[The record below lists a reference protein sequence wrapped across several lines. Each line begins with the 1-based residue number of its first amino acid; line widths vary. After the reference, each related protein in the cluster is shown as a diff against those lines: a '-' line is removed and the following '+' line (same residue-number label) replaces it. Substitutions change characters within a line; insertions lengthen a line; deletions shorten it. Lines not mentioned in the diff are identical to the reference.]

1 MNVTYISSYLPQP
14 CGIATYSHDLIQSV
28 SRLDDP
34 PTMTVLAEGPA
45 TSCAHWRVRSV
56 FRFDEDYVERLTR
69 EVVCLAPTVAHIQ
82 HEYGLF
88 GMDERF
94 LRLLTNLRR
103 LGIPTVVTLHT
114 VHTRHSIDL
123 GCASWR
129 GRAPMKDIDIEWYQL
144 QIGELAERVIVH
156 QEESIRQV
164 LLRQGLSDDRVV
176 TIPHGTLVHDRRL
189 ATTSHCE
196 AKRSVASPR
205 LVAFGYLEP
214 SKNHLALIEAVY
226 LLHKR
231 TPNATAILGGFNRT
245 DNSETLEY
253 RARCEEKIRD
263 LKLEE
268 SVRLLD
274 APVPEEDVASFL
286 MTADVACFLYDED
299 TRSSSGALHRA
310 LGCGCAVVTS
320 RIPKFHELVGVMDEI
335 LVNPRLPAEIA
346 HVLERVLCD
355 RAFRH
360 SVECNVRRYAR
371 QTAWPLIAA
380 KHVALYRDMVHA
392 SSTATNSGRL
402 SSVPRAS
409 WHAGT
414 FDAGRMSAGSDP

>member
-1 MNVTYISSYLPQP
+1 
-14 CGIATYSHDLIQSV
+14 
-28 SRLDDP
+28 
-34 PTMTVLAEGPA
+34 MT
-45 TSCAHWRVRSV
+45 
-56 FRFDEDYVERLTR
+56 
-69 EVVCLAPTVAHIQ
+69 I
-82 HEYGLF
+82 
-88 GMDERF
+88 
-94 LRLLTNLRR
+94 
-103 LGIPTVVTLHT
+103 
-114 VHTRHSIDL
+114 
-123 GCASWR
+123 
-129 GRAPMKDIDIEWYQL
+129 
-144 QIGELAERVIVH
+144 
-156 QEESIRQV
+156 
-164 LLRQGLSDDRVV
+164 
-176 TIPHGTLVHDRRL
+176 
-189 ATTSHCE
+189 SHCE

-245 DNSETLEY
+245 DNSEILEY

-263 LKLEE
+263 LKLEK

-360 SVECNVRRYAR
+360 IVECNVRRYAR

-380 KHVALYRDMVHA
+380 KHVALYRDLVHA
-392 SSTATNSGRL
+392 SSTATNSRRL

-409 WHAGT
+409 WHGGT